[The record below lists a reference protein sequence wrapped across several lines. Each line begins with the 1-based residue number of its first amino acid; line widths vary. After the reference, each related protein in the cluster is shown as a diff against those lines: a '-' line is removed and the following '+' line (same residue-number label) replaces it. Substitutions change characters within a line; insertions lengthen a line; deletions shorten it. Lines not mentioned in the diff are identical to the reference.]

1 MKEESFWH
9 MSFYY
14 LRKSKDLFIQ
24 MKGRFI
30 VIEGLDGSGK
40 STQTALLQEALNV
53 GGLKAEYIHFPRTDI
68 ESPFYG
74 PMLRKFLK
82 GELGS
87 IDEVD
92 PYFVALLFAGDR
104 RNAISW
110 ISERLDAGIW
120 VIADRYVLSNIAFQG
135 AKLKQINEKKK
146 LASWILNL
154 EFGHFE
160 LPKPDLTLFL
170 HMPISFTKTQLNS
183 QRKGDD
189 RSYLDGERDIHEAD
203 FSFQQKVYE
212 MYLMMLKMKEADLF
226 DLQIKK
232 TSAGIPSSKE
242 IQKQILA
249 ILQNLVTNQCQI

>member
-1 MKEESFWH
+1 
-9 MSFYY
+9 
-14 LRKSKDLFIQ
+14 

-53 GGLKAEYIHFPRTDI
+53 VGLKTEYIHFPRTDL

-87 IDEVD
+87 LDEVD

-104 RNAISW
+104 RNAITW
-110 ISERLDAGIW
+110 IKERLDAGIW
-120 VIADRYVLSNIAFQG
+120 VVADRYVLSNIAFQG
-135 AKLKQINEKKK
+135 AKLKQIKEKKK
-146 LASWILNL
+146 LASWILDL

-160 LPKPDLTLFL
+160 LAKPDLTLFL
-170 HMPISFTKTQLNS
+170 HMPISFTKALLNN

-189 RSYLDGERDIHEAD
+189 RSYLDGEKDIHEAD
-203 FSFQQKVYE
+203 FSFQEKVYE
-212 MYLMMLKMKEADLF
+212 MYLMMLKMKEADLY
-226 DLQIKK
+226 DLQIKE
-232 TSAGIPSSKE
+232 SAKGVPSPE
-242 IQKQILA
+242 EIHLQIFTLIQKLKE
-249 ILQNLVTNQCQI
+249 